1 MAAKKVKVVI
11 AVDRDAKKI
20 GRTVEVDPAT
30 AQAWVSEGRAAYK
43 DRRDAPTKRK
53 VPGHGQVDA
62 TPVDATDRTGSQAG
76 ASASASA
83 SK

>member
-11 AVDRDAKKI
+11 AFDRDAKQI
-20 GRTVEVDPAT
+20 GRTVEVDRET

-43 DRRDAPTKRK
+43 DQRDAPAKGKT
-53 VPGHGQVDA
+53 PGHGKVDV

-76 ASASASA
+76 ASAS
-83 SK
+83 K